1 MKHVCVR
8 SSTGMPDWS
17 VRHKLI
23 AFWCEDWSKRGQSSL
38 QSPFVPSASWGQQAL
53 CPVFWGL
60 RLHFYW
66 HCIFEM
72 PEDTPASD
80 RHEHVAVLFFLSRNF
95 ESSLMHVLQFHMSLN
110 NRFRKELINQLMWL
124 VCCDRL
130 CSLIIDWIRTIIS
143 SKIQLCRQKLRL
155 SSQLL
160 GYITHLL
167 DVWTV

>member
-1 MKHVCVR
+1 MYAYAAVQVCQTDQLDINLLLFDARTEASEDKAAFNHLLCLQLLEASKH
-8 SSTGMPDWS
+8 
-17 VRHKLI
+17 
-23 AFWCEDWSKRGQSSL
+23 F
-38 QSPFVPSASWGQQAL
+38 AL
-53 CPVFWGL
+53 CFGGYGYIFTGIVFLKCQKTL
-60 RLHFYW
+60 RQVIVLSMLR
-66 HCIFEM
+66 C
-72 PEDTPASD
+72 
-80 RHEHVAVLFFLSRNF
+80 LFFLSRNF

-167 DVWTV
+167 DV